1 MELTILETHLAF
13 SNNVLVR
20 VAFLWSEFDEIRASY
35 SDTKQSSGYHY
46 LKSYAIPTVTLFK
59 EVASSGRCLTI
70 KEFKQY
76 FPKQELNKVLG
87 L

>member
-1 MELTILETHLAF
+1 MEILETHLIF
-13 SNNVLVR
+13 SNNALVG
-20 VAFLWSEFDEIRASY
+20 VAVLWSEFDEIRASI
-35 SDTKQSSGYHY
+35 SDTKRSSGYHY
-46 LKSYAIPTVTLFK
+46 LKDSAIPTMSFFK